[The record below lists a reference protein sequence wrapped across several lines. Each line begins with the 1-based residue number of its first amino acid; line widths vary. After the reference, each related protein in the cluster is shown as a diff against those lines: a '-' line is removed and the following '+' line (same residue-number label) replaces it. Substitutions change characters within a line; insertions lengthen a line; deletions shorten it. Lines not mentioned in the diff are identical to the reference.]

1 MHSDGNGNSS
11 TRNGFD
17 LDLLVVGTG
26 PAGQRAA
33 IAAAKLG
40 RQVAIVE
47 RRHFVGG
54 VCVNTGTIPSK
65 TLREAIMYLS
75 GYRLRSV
82 YGRNYRVKDHIT
94 MKDLLVRTSHVI
106 RNEIE
111 VVGAQMSRN
120 GVRLLVGEA
129 RFEDPH
135 TMSVHDER
143 GTIRVTA
150 DKFVL
155 CPGTE
160 PARPECV
167 PLIPDRIIDS
177 DGVLQMERVPKS
189 LTVVGGGVIGA
200 EYASMFAALGTK
212 VTIIDG
218 RPSLMSFV
226 DREICDALAYHL
238 RQSGVTLRLGEEVEF
253 VELEG
258 DDTVAIL
265 ASGKRVSNEVLL
277 FSTGRRGRTAEL
289 NLDAVGVRVERQNR
303 LAVNEHFQTNVP
315 HIYAAGDVV
324 GFPALASTSM
334 EQGRLA
340 ALHAFGAEAHSIPE
354 LYPYGIYTIPEISM
368 VGRTEEELTKDCVP
382 FESGVAKYCEIAK
395 GQILGDEIGMLKLLF
410 HLDTHQI
417 LGVHAIGDG
426 ASELIHIGQAVMAHH
441 GTIEYFRDTVFNY
454 PTLAECYKVAAYNG
468 LNKL

>member
-1 MHSDGNGNSS
+1 MTSGTNGNGAP
-11 TRNGFD
+11 GHYDF
-17 LDLLVVGTG
+17 DLLVIGTG

-40 RQVAIVE
+40 RKVAIVE

-65 TLREAIMYLS
+65 TLREAILYLS

-82 YGRNYRVKDHIT
+82 YGRNYRVKDQIT
-94 MKDLLVRTSHVI
+94 MQDLMVRTSHVI
-106 RNEIE
+106 RNEME
-111 VVGAQMSRN
+111 VIGAQMSRN
-120 GVRLLVGEA
+120 DVRLLVGEA

-135 TMSVHDER
+135 SMSIHDER

-160 PARPECV
+160 PARPESV
-167 PLIPDRIIDS
+167 PLIPGRIIDS
-177 DGVLQMERVPKS
+177 DGVLQLEQVPKS
-189 LTVVGGGVIGA
+189 MTVVGGGVIGA
-200 EYASMFAALGTK
+200 EYASMFAMLGTK

-218 RPSLMSFV
+218 RPNLMSFV

-238 RQSGVTLRLGEEVEF
+238 RQNGVTLRLGEEVEF

-265 ASGKRVSNEVLL
+265 ASGKRVNNEVLL

-289 NLDAVGVRVERQNR
+289 NLDAVGVKIERQNR
-303 LAVNEHFQTNVP
+303 LAINENFQTNVP
-315 HIYAAGDVV
+315 HVYAAGDVV

-340 ALHAFGAEAHSIPE
+340 ALHACGEPGHSIPG

-368 VGRTEEELTKDCVP
+368 VGRTEEELTKACVP

-395 GQILGDEIGMLKLLF
+395 GQILGDETGMLKLLF
-410 HLDTHQI
+410 HLDSHE
-417 LGVHAIGDG
+417 LVGVHAIGDG

-441 GTIEYFRDTVFNY
+441 GKIEYFRDTVFNY

>member
-1 MHSDGNGNSS
+1 MHSDHHGNGS
-11 TRNGFD
+11 TRNGYD

-33 IAAAKLG
+33 IAASKLG
-40 RQVAIVE
+40 RKVAIVE

-65 TLREAIMYLS
+65 TLREAILYLS

-94 MKDLLVRTSHVI
+94 MQDLMVRTSHVI
-106 RNEIE
+106 RNEME
-111 VVGAQMSRN
+111 VVGSQMSRN
-120 GVRLLVGEA
+120 DIRLLVGEA
-129 RFEDPH
+129 KFDDPH
-135 TMSVHDER
+135 TMSIHDER
-143 GTIRVTA
+143 GTIRVTS

-160 PARPECV
+160 PARPESV
-167 PLIPDRIIDS
+167 PLIPERILDS
-177 DGVLQMERVPKS
+177 DAVLKMDRVPKTM
-189 LTVVGGGVIGA
+189 TVVGGGVIGA
-200 EYASMFAALGTK
+200 EYASMFATLGTK

-218 RPSLMSFV
+218 RPNLMSFI

-238 RQSGVTLRLGEEVEF
+238 RQNDVTLRLGEDVEF

-265 ASGKRVSNEVLL
+265 ASGKRVTNEVLL

-289 NLDAVGVRVERQNR
+289 NLDAVGVKVERQNR

-315 HIYAAGDVV
+315 HIYAAGDVI

-340 ALHAFGAEAHSIPE
+340 ALHACGAPGHSIPG

-368 VGRTEEELTKDCVP
+368 VGRTEEELTKECIP

-410 HLDTHQI
+410 HLDTHQL